1 MRWVAAV
8 LLVILLVLQYQLWVA
23 DGGIRDAW
31 SLHKEL
37 EAQVEENRRLEE
49 RNAALA
55 AEVEDLKRGLA
66 EVEERARAELG
77 MIKDGEVFYQVVEV
91 PDDEERDGDR

>member
-1 MRWVAAV
+1 MRWVAGA
-8 LLVILLVLQYQLWVA
+8 LLVVLLVLQYQLWIA
-23 DGGIRDAW
+23 DGGIPDAW
-31 SLHKEL
+31 TLQKEL

-55 AEVEDLKRGLA
+55 AEVEDLKSGLA

-77 MIKDGEVFYQVVEV
+77 MIKDGEVFYQVVEAPV
-91 PDDEERDGDR
+91 DEEEGDR